1 MKNDDNYQKFKEGD
15 ALSEEGKKLS
25 EKRRTELDSKESSLV
40 ERE

>member
-25 EKRRTELDSKESSLV
+25 EKRRTELTYQHYKAA
-40 ERE
+40 